1 MHDFDILSPHFH
13 CFLSDYLTLSKVKG
27 IALQKG
33 KHAKEITLSGFH
45 PPFNGQ
51 LKIHPLVLAS
61 AAYILKIH
69 PLKYLQYLF

>member
-1 MHDFDILSPHFH
+1 MHDFDILSPYFH

-33 KHAKEITLSGFH
+33 NNAKEITLSGFH

-61 AAYILKIH
+61 AAHIPKLELYRD
-69 PLKYLQYLF
+69 